1 MTTRYWSVDVNPASP
16 GCTMAFGTNWI
27 APALRECGFY
37 VVTPVTALRPGLW
50 QWPTI
55 LLLAGSEKTL
65 TLWLLSE
72 GSSSVTLNEIG
83 YDVYVGY

>member
-1 MTTRYWSVDVNPASP
+1 
-16 GCTMAFGTNWI
+16 
-27 APALRECGFY
+27 
-37 VVTPVTALRPGLW
+37 VTPVTALRPGLW